1 VGKGLSNDI
10 SEFERQSV
18 ALFKEH
24 AEDYGKGLLNEIDVR
39 AEMRVEIGEDIAQTI
54 VKTSEEF
61 DLIVMGASNEWAL
74 RQRLFGSL
82 PDHVADNSSISVLM
96 VRAKQ

>member
-1 VGKGLSNDI
+1 MDSLGNQLLTGSAFSSNEDRGLMISN
-10 SEFERQSV
+10 
-18 ALFKEH
+18 
-24 AEDYGKGLLNEIDVR
+24 LLDEIEVS